1 MTASATGT
9 CRGTSG
15 SRAWLLG
22 SDAPIEPLRRLNRK
36 LVLLAGRTG
45 NGRLRRRCRRD
56 RRRWPCRKRLF
67 AQLQPFWRQCFD
79 GNEHVGPGRIDR
91 GDLRSQYKCESGL
104 EHSDRTTL
112 GSPETPSSPMR
123 FSVGARAVPG
133 AVLRSSSMAG
143 ALPGVDLPPTCRP
156 ARYRFAGQRLTSFQV
171 PGSAIAATTICY
183 GPRRRFRRR

>member
-15 SRAWLLG
+15 SRARLFG

-45 NGRLRRRCRRD
+45 SGRLRRRCRRD

-123 FSVGARAVPG
+123 FSVGPERCRAQCCGRRAWP
-133 AVLRSSSMAG
+133 VLYRASTCPQLA
-143 ALPGVDLPPTCRP
+143 ALLDT
-156 ARYRFAGQRLTSFQV
+156 
-171 PGSAIAATTICY
+171 GSPVSA
-183 GPRRRFRRR
+183 